1 MNSKIAA
8 YVTVSILS
16 FGLMGHTLALAGQ
29 ERDRLKILDKYKWNL
44 ADIYPDD
51 QAWRGAKEQLAKELP
66 QMKMFQGKLGTSAAT
81 LANALDKYFGFDKE
95 LSRLYVYAQM
105 LSDQDTRDA
114 THLGMKQEMIQLAAA
129 EAAEVAFLEP
139 EILRFEK
146 GRVDKFIRNEPRL
159 KIYRF
164 YLEDIARRSAHTLSA
179 AEEKLLADMGPLAAA
194 SSSTYGILSNADF
207 PFPSVTLSDG
217 KVVKLDQAAFAD
229 LRALPNRSDREK
241 VMSAFFAALGH
252 FSGTFGTTMNGEVQ
266 KVLFQS
272 KARKYE
278 SALEYSLNGPNIPV
292 SVYMRL
298 IDGINKNLPAFH
310 RYLKLRQRILGLDQ
324 LHYYDLYAPL
334 VGSVELTYTPEQA
347 QKLVLEAVAPLG
359 SEYTST
365 VERAYDS
372 RWIDLFPNEG
382 KRSGAYSEGAA
393 YDVHPYMLINY
404 NGKYTDVSTVAH
416 EMGHTMQSY
425 FSNKTQPYPL
435 ANYPIFVAEVAS
447 TFNET
452 LLINHVLKNTKDD
465 DTRLS
470 LLGNYLENIKSTV
483 FRQAQFA
490 EFELRMYE
498 MAGKGQP
505 ITGNALAKL
514 YLDITRKYYGQD
526 QGISIVDDYIANE
539 WSYIPHFYR
548 DFYVFQYATS
558 FAASMALSEKVIGGD
573 PGATKR
579 YLAFLSAGGSKYPID
594 LLKDAGVDMTTDEP
608 LNLTIKAMNRVM
620 DEMDA
625 ILARR
630 KGQRPFFDWVH
641 AGYWVPI
648 RTLRSILRGN
658 RQRAQAVYAPIE

>member
-1 MNSKIAA
+1 MSRKIAA
-8 YVTVSILS
+8 CVTINILS
-16 FGLMGHTLALAGQ
+16 FGLMGLTLTLTGQ

-51 QAWRGAKEQLAKELP
+51 QAWRSAKEQLAKELP

-404 NGKYTDVSTVAH
+404 NGKYTDVSTLAH

-558 FAASMALSEKVIGGD
+558 FTASMALSEKVIGGD

-608 LNLTIKAMNRVM
+608 LDLTIKAMNRVM

-630 KGQRPFFDWVH
+630 K
-641 AGYWVPI
+641 
-648 RTLRSILRGN
+648 
-658 RQRAQAVYAPIE
+658 

>member
-1 MNSKIAA
+1 MNTKIAA
-8 YVTVSILS
+8 QITIGILIV
-16 FGLMGHTLALAGQ
+16 GLMGLTLTLTAQ
-29 ERDRLKILDKYKWNL
+29 ERDRAKIPDKYKWNL
-44 ADIYPDD
+44 TDIYPDD
-51 QAWRGAKEQLAKELP
+51 QAWRSAKEQLAKELP
-66 QMKMFQGKLGTSAAT
+66 QMKTFQGKLGTSAAT
-81 LANALDKYFGFDKE
+81 LANALDRYFGFDKE

-146 GRVDKFIRNEPRL
+146 GKVEKFIRSEPRL

-179 AEEKLLADMGPLAAA
+179 AEEKLLADMGPLAGA

-229 LRALPNRSDREK
+229 LRALPNRFDREK

-404 NGKYTDVSTVAH
+404 NGKYTDVSTLAH

-425 FSNKTQPYPL
+425 FSNRTQPYPL

-558 FAASMALSEKVIGGD
+558 FTASMALSEKVIGGD

-630 KGQRPFFDWVH
+630 K
-641 AGYWVPI
+641 
-648 RTLRSILRGN
+648 
-658 RQRAQAVYAPIE
+658 